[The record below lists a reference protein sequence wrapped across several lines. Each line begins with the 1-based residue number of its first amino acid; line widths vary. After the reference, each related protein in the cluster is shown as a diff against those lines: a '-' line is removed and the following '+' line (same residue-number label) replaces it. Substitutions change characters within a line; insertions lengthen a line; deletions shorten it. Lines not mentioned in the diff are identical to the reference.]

1 MALGFSEQIRIC
13 SSKAIV
19 CGCGGLGGILID
31 LLVRAGVGHLRVV
44 DGDVFVPSNLN
55 RQRLC
60 DTEQISRPKAKVAEE
75 RVGAINPL
83 VEIEFHSE
91 RLDAGNVHEL
101 VRGMDLILDGLDN
114 LETRFLLAGAA
125 RRLKIAFIHAAVA
138 GWWGQITTFLPES
151 SFDLE
156 RIYGDKRARDPTE
169 NWLGVLGTTAAVVAS
184 LQAFEAIRLLSGRR
198 PAYADRLLY
207 FDGES
212 GQMEILPL

>member
-1 MALGFSEQIRIC
+1 
-13 SSKAIV
+13 
-19 CGCGGLGGILID
+19 
-31 LLVRAGVGHLRVV
+31 VRGSGRCFDRSVGVV

-55 RQRLC
+55 RQRFC

-75 RVGAINPL
+75 RVRAINPF
-83 VEIEFHSE
+83 VEIECCQE
-91 RLDAGNVHEL
+91 LIDGGNVHEFA
-101 VRGMDLILDGLDN
+101 RGMDLILDGLDN
-114 LETRFLLAGAA
+114 LDARFLLAGAA

-138 GWWGQITTFLPES
+138 GWWGQISTFLPDS

-156 RIYGDKRARDPTE
+156 KIYGDRRSRDPTE

-184 LQAFEAIRLLSGRR
+184 LQAFEAIRLLSGRK